1 LRRSYPI
8 ETQERFGK
16 EVAAALG
23 FDFRRGRLDT
33 TAHPFCSGLGP
44 YDCRI
49 TTRYDEHFFPGAFFG
64 ILHESGH
71 GLYDQ
76 GLRTEFYG
84 LPPGE
89 AISLGI
95 HESQSRLWENQVGR
109 GRAFWSRYYAR
120 AQELFPQALGNVA
133 LDDFYFAI
141 NDVEPSLIRVEADEV
156 TYNLHILARFEME
169 LELIND
175 DLPVTDLPEVWSQKY
190 ASYLGIRPP
199 QDADG
204 VLQDIHWSAGLI
216 GYFATYSLGN
226 LYAAQ
231 FYRAADEQ
239 LGGLDRTIAMGDF
252 GPLLEWLREN
262 IHRRGQCL
270 TAAELVQDVT
280 GTPLGHEA
288 FMSYLTGKFG
298 PLFATQ
304 G

>member
-1 LRRSYPI
+1 
-8 ETQERFGK
+8 
-16 EVAAALG
+16 
-23 FDFRRGRLDT
+23 
-33 TAHPFCSGLGP
+33 
-44 YDCRI
+44 
-49 TTRYDEHFFPGAFFG
+49 
-64 ILHESGH
+64 
-71 GLYDQ
+71 
-76 GLRTEFYG
+76 
-84 LPPGE
+84 
-89 AISLGI
+89 
-95 HESQSRLWENQVGR
+95 
-109 GRAFWSRYYAR
+109 
-120 AQELFPQALGNVA
+120 
-133 LDDFYFAI
+133 
-141 NDVEPSLIRVEADEV
+141 
-156 TYNLHILARFEME
+156 
-169 LELIND
+169 
-175 DLPVTDLPEVWSQKY
+175 VTDLPEVWSQKY